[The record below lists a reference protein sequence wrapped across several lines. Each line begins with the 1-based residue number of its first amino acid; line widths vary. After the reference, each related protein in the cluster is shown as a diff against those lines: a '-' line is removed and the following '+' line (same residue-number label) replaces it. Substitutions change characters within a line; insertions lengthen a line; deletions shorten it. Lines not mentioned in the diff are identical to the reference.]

1 VSLRVGPNQACYIP
15 LGHRGGDMF
24 AETPQMIDRE
34 AALARLAAGKRCG
47 AEGGAERQ
55 I

>member
-1 VSLRVGPNQACYIP
+1 VGPNQACYIP

-34 AALARLAAGKRCG
+34 AALARPSRCWK
-47 AEGGAERQ
+47 AMRC
-55 I
+55 